1 MNDMAPRRGGPE
13 ADGDYIVP
21 ATRSEHV
28 ASELRRLIKSGA
40 LAPGSRLRQTD
51 IAERFKVSTT
61 PVREAFTAL
70 AQEGLVRQDT
80 HRGVVVFEPSKDEL
94 IETSEIRQVLEGFA
108 ARLAAGNLSA
118 DELGILKEI
127 VAQMRDA
134 APSRYVELDRAFH
147 RRIYTAARR
156 PRLLEMI
163 EQVREVAGS
172 YISGALGQYD
182 QSYRNQVQSEHE
194 AIFSALV
201 TENAALAS
209 RLVRDHVRRNVTHIA
224 SLLEPVRGLHQD

>member
-1 MNDMAPRRGGPE
+1 MAPRRREPE
-13 ADGDYIVP
+13 AGGGYVVP
-21 ATRSEHV
+21 ATRSEAV
-28 ASELRRLIKSGA
+28 ASELRRLIKTGA
-40 LAPGSRLRQTD
+40 LAPGSRLRQAD
-51 IAERFKVSTT
+51 VAERFKVSTT

-108 ARLAAGNLSA
+108 ARLAVGNLSA
-118 DELGILKEI
+118 GELAVLKEI
-127 VAQMRDA
+127 VNEMPDA

-172 YISGALGQYD
+172 YISRALGQYD
-182 QSYRNQVQSEHE
+182 QSYRDQVQSEHE

-201 TENAALAS
+201 TEDAALAS
-209 RLVRDHVRRNVTHIA
+209 RLVRDHVRHNVTHIA
-224 SLLEPVRGLHQD
+224 SLLEPARGPNRD